1 MNIPPNI
8 PDLRKPS
15 APKRV
20 AWAMNEVANTV
31 VHGLLVQVAV
41 SLEGVVIF
49 AGGRPLNRVV
59 RVAEDGPE
67 AVVFEDHIQGG
78 AARITLQ
85 QGEEVCRTAKMSTE
99 LWRGDLDLGEQ
110 AGRAWERHMTMW
122 REAHPLVV
130 AVDLA

>member
-1 MNIPPNI
+1 MNIPPNV

-20 AWAMNEVANTV
+20 AWAMNEVANAM

-49 AGGRPLNRVV
+49 AGGKPVTRVV
-59 RVAEDGPE
+59 RVAEGGPE
-67 AVVFEDHIQGG
+67 AVLFEDHIQGG
-78 AARITLQ
+78 AAHITLQ
-85 QGEEVCRTAKMSTE
+85 QGEEVCRTAKMSTD

-110 AGRAWERHMTMW
+110 ASKAWARHMTMW

-130 AVDLA
+130 AVDLS